1 MSVTLL
7 MDEEKFALQGQDEP
21 GIPVPYG
28 EVANIELAGRRYIAF
43 CDDAEKAE
51 VYDVTDRRTL
61 RAASFTTEEV
71 ELEIEDD
78 EDGEESEEDEAEDDE
93 A

>member
-21 GIPVPYG
+21 GVPVPYG
-28 EVANIELAGRRYIAF
+28 EVANIELSGRRYIAF
-43 CDDAEKAE
+43 CDDAETPE

-78 EDGEESEEDEAEDDE
+78 EDDTEEDEESEDAE
-93 A
+93 

>member
-21 GIPVPYG
+21 GVPVPYG
-28 EVANIELAGRRYIAF
+28 EVATVEVSGRRYIAL
-43 CDDAEKAE
+43 CDDAENAE
-51 VYDVTDRRTL
+51 VYELTGKPRDL
-61 RAASFTTEEV
+61 RPVSFTTEEV

-78 EDGEESEEDEAEDDE
+78 EDDTEEDEESEDVE
-93 A
+93 